1 MISYTLNKKFF
12 PNLEKIGGSLYY
24 KGRESECFPKLK
36 IIGYDA
42 ICPFITNSKGFEY
55 LESIGGS
62 AYFDSLLTD
71 ECFKDLNKIGNS
83 DKECHFSFKSLI
95 KTKNFKHVKFL
106 GNDKSSCIF
115 NKAIEYDIK
124 DLILPD
130 SFTITSTSNVVSNNI
145 ELLYLS
151 IINKFG
157 KKFKPVKKS
166 PYNTYNPTKKR

>member
-71 ECFKDLNKIGNS
+71 EGFKDLNRMGNINQ
-83 DKECHFSFKSLI
+83 ECRFSFKNLI
-95 KTKNFKHVKFL
+95 KTRNFKHVKFL
-106 GNDKSSCIF
+106 GNDKSSCVF

-124 DLILPD
+124 NLILPG
-130 SFTITSTSNVVSNNI
+130 SPTIISISNIVAKNI
-145 ELLYLS
+145 ELLYLN

-157 KKFKPVKKS
+157 SKMKPVKKS